1 MYTHMMY
8 RSFAHA
14 VVKRASTVALTAIK
28 NLVNAKIAL
37 DARESTNMFAAGN

>member
-1 MYTHMMY
+1 MCCHAVDGC
-8 RSFAHA
+8 FAHA